1 MFPETKENE
10 FEARMKKYEGLRV
23 LCVESHPLFTEGVS
37 AVHMLKMCQAMANLG
52 IEVECVLPG
61 RVNKKRLFSYYGIK
75 NPFRVTSI
83 ALSGGLARRP
93 LHGFLSA
100 LYACGK
106 KENFDLVLTR
116 DLIFAW
122 FATKVFE
129 VPTVYDAHHPPV
141 NWAAETIISSFS
153 RSKNLLGMSFNSRG
167 LHDIYFCLGMT
178 GQNPIVAPN
187 GFEREAFEGEHDI
200 PSLRERLGLPLE
212 RKIVCYCGNTYR
224 GRGIEILVRAAAQMP
239 EVEFLIVGG
248 RERDNVLWREMA
260 RQQGSGNFRIEGFVQ
275 QREVPSYLLA
285 SDVLVMPYSSKIT
298 IRDGTEAGRFT
309 SPLKLFEYMAAGK
322 PIVATGVPSVLEILR
337 PGENSVVTPPDDS
350 GEFIRV
356 LGLVLADSKLCTRV
370 SERARSDAVGYT
382 WEKRVEK
389 IIDGVGVA
397 VE

>member
-1 MFPETKENE
+1 
-10 FEARMKKYEGLRV
+10 MKKYEGLRV
-23 LCVESHPLFTEGVS
+23 LYVGSHPLFTEGAS

-61 RVNKKRLFSYYGIK
+61 WVNKERLFSYYGIK
-75 NPFRVTSI
+75 TPFRVTSI
-83 ALSGGLARRP
+83 ALSGGPARRP

-100 LYACGK
+100 FYARRK
-106 KENFDLVLTR
+106 RNDFDFVLTR

-122 FATKVFE
+122 FATKALG

-141 NWAAETIISSFS
+141 NWAAERIISSFS

-178 GQNPIVAPN
+178 GQNPMVAPN

-200 PSLRERLGLPLE
+200 SLLRERLGLPLE

-224 GRGIEILVRAAAQMP
+224 GRGLEILVRAAAQMP

-248 RERDNVLWREMA
+248 REKDNALWREMA
-260 RQQGSGNFRIEGFVQ
+260 RQDGSANFRIEGFVR

-298 IRDGTEAGRFT
+298 IRDGTEAGEFT
-309 SPLKLFEYMAAGK
+309 SPLKLFEYMATGK

-337 PGENSVVTPPDDS
+337 PGENSVVTPPDNG
-350 GEFIRV
+350 GEFVRV
-356 LGLVLADSKLCTRV
+356 LGLVLADPELCARI
-370 SERARSDAVGYT
+370 SEAARSDAIGYT
-382 WEKRVEK
+382 WERRVEK
-389 IIDGVGVA
+389 IIEGAGIT

>member
-1 MFPETKENE
+1 
-10 FEARMKKYEGLRV
+10 MKKYEGLRALYV
-23 LCVESHPLFTEGVS
+23 GSHPLFTEGAS

-61 RVNKKRLFSYYGIK
+61 RVNKERLFSYYGIK
-75 NPFRVTSI
+75 TPFRITSI
-83 ALSGGLARRP
+83 ALSGWLARRP

-106 KENFDLVLTR
+106 KEKFDFVLTR

-122 FATKVFE
+122 FATKVFG
-129 VPTVYDAHHPPV
+129 VPTVYDAHHPPI
-141 NWAAETIISSFS
+141 NWAAERIISSFS
-153 RSKNLLGMSFNSRG
+153 RSKGLLGMSFNSRG

-178 GQNPIVAPN
+178 GQNPVVAPN

-200 PSLRERLGLPLE
+200 SSLREHLGLPLE

-248 RERDNVLWREMA
+248 REKDNALWREMA
-260 RQQGSGNFRIEGFVQ
+260 RQEGTTNFRIEGFVR

-285 SDVLVMPYSSKIT
+285 SDILVMPYSSGVT
-298 IRDGTEAGRFT
+298 IRDGTEAGKFT

-322 PIVATGVPSVLEILR
+322 PIVATGVSSVLEILR
-337 PGENSVVTPPDDS
+337 PGENSVVTPPDNG

-356 LGLVLADSKLCTRV
+356 LALVLADAELCSRI
-370 SERARSDAVGYT
+370 SEGARSNAVEYT
-382 WEKRVEK
+382 WEKRVGK
-389 IIDGVGVA
+389 IIEGVGIA

>member
-1 MFPETKENE
+1 
-10 FEARMKKYEGLRV
+10 MKKHEGLRV
-23 LCVESHPLFTEGVS
+23 LYVGSHPLFTEGAS
-37 AVHMLKMCQAMANLG
+37 AVHMLKMCQAMTNLG

-61 RVNKKRLFSYYGIK
+61 RVNKEKLFSYYGIK
-75 NPFRVTSI
+75 TPFRITPI

-93 LHGFLSA
+93 LHGFLSS
-100 LYACGK
+100 LYSCGK

-116 DLIFAW
+116 DLVFAW
-122 FATKVFE
+122 FATKVFG

-141 NWAAETIISSFS
+141 NWAAETTISSFS
-153 RSKNLLGMSFNSRG
+153 RSKNLLRMSFNSRG

-224 GRGIEILVRAAAQMP
+224 GRGIEILARAAAQMP

-248 RERDNVLWREMA
+248 RERDNALWREMA
-260 RQQGSGNFRIEGFVQ
+260 RQEGSGNFRIEGFVR

-285 SDVLVMPYSSKIT
+285 SDVLVMPYSSRVT
-298 IRDGTEAGRFT
+298 IRDGTEAGKFT

-337 PGENSVVTPPDDS
+337 PGENSVVTPPDDG

-356 LGLVLADSKLCTRV
+356 LGLVLADSELCARV
-370 SERARSDAVGYT
+370 SERARSDAAEYT
-382 WEKRVEK
+382 WEKRVER
-389 IIDGVGVA
+389 IIDGIGEGA
-397 VE
+397 E

>member
-1 MFPETKENE
+1 
-10 FEARMKKYEGLRV
+10 MKKYKGLKALYV
-23 LCVESHPLFTEGVS
+23 GSNPLFTEEAD
-37 AVHMLKMCQAMANLG
+37 AVHMMKMCQAMANLG

-61 RVNKKRLFSYYGIK
+61 RVNKEKLFSYYGIRT
-75 NPFRVTSI
+75 PFRVTSV

-93 LHGFLSA
+93 LHGFLSS

-116 DLIFAW
+116 DLVFAW
-122 FATKVFE
+122 FATRVFG

-141 NWAAETIISSFS
+141 NWAAERIIGSFS

-178 GQNPIVAPN
+178 GQNPVVAPN

-200 PSLRERLGLPLE
+200 SSLRERLGLPLE

-224 GRGIEILVRAAAQMP
+224 GRGIEILARAAAQMP

-248 RERDNVLWREMA
+248 RERDNALWREMA
-260 RQQGSGNFRIEGFVQ
+260 RQEGSANFRIEGFVRQ
-275 QREVPSYLLA
+275 GEVASYLIA
-285 SDVLVMPYSSKIT
+285 SDILVMPYSSRVT
-298 IRDGTEAGRFT
+298 IRDGTEAGKFT

-337 PGENSVVTPPDDS
+337 PGENSVVTPPDNA
-350 GEFIRV
+350 EAFIRA
-356 LGLVLADSKLCTRV
+356 LGLVLADSELCARI
-370 SERARSDAVGYT
+370 SEGARSDAAEYT
-382 WEKRVEK
+382 WEKRVER
-389 IIDGVGVA
+389 IIGSLEITVS
-397 VE
+397 

>member
-1 MFPETKENE
+1 
-10 FEARMKKYEGLRV
+10 MKKYEGLRV
-23 LCVESHPLFTEGVS
+23 LYVGSHPLFTEGAS

-61 RVNKKRLFSYYGIK
+61 RINKERLFSYYGIK
-75 NPFRVTSI
+75 TPFCVTSI
-83 ALSGGLARRP
+83 ALSGGPARRP

-100 LYACGK
+100 FYAWRK
-106 KENFDLVLTR
+106 RNDFDFVLTR

-122 FATKVFE
+122 FATKVFG

-141 NWAAETIISSFS
+141 NWAAEGIIGSFS
-153 RSKNLLGMSFNSRG
+153 HSKNLLGMSFNSRG
-167 LHDIYFCLGMT
+167 LHNIYFCLGMT

-200 PSLRERLGLPLE
+200 SLLRERLGLPLE

-224 GRGIEILVRAAAQMP
+224 GRGLEILVRAAAQMP

-248 RERDNVLWREMA
+248 REKDNALWREMA
-260 RQQGSGNFRIEGFVQ
+260 RQDGSANFRIEGFVR

-285 SDVLVMPYSSKIT
+285 SDVLVMPYSSKVT
-298 IRDGTEAGRFT
+298 IRDGTEAGKFT

-322 PIVATGVPSVLEILR
+322 PIVAAGVPSVLEILR
-337 PGENSVVTPPDDS
+337 PGQNSVVTPPDNG
-350 GEFIRV
+350 GEFIRA
-356 LGLVLADSKLCTRV
+356 LGLVLGDPKLCARI
-370 SERARSDAVGYT
+370 SEGACTDAAEYT

-389 IIDGVGVA
+389 IIEGVGVT